1 MYMSSSAG
9 TPVYTCSCSACSM
22 YTECEHHVP
31 PVPVMVHGGTSRVP
45 DGTSTVLP
53 GYPTVLQ
60 KYLSGTW
67 DGTQRYF
74 QSTQQYFR
82 GVSAVLWMV
91 PNGSTVMVNGIF
103 VVSFDAY
110 CTCAVMYLYSMSMCC
125 SAFTNWALET
135 DTLSITQ
142 KHSEVKKVM

>member
-1 MYMSSSAG
+1 MDIACRLDARF

-91 PNGSTVMVNGIF
+91 PNGSTVMVNGTF

-110 CTCAVMYLYSMSMCC
+110 CTCAVMYLIFHEHVFFC
-125 SAFTNWALET
+125 LHK
-135 DTLSITQ
+135 LSFGD
-142 KHSEVKKVM
+142 